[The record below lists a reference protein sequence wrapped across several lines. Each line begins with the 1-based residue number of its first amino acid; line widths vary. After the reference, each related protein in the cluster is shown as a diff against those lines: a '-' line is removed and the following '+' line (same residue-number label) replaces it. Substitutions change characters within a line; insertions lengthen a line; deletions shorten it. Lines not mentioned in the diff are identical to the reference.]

1 MPAADAWCYVYMSME
16 EVLAKLNDYVLL
28 LSEAQEK
35 DNYANNRPMFTKRLA
50 AAAEM
55 YALLHKNHEVT
66 AIDALVQQEIRAHG
80 WSFIEGPYGE
90 NIASAWVAFTKA
102 TGIDQ

>member
-1 MPAADAWCYVYMSME
+1 MAPLGWFEGFETEVVDDEEWDFNQSLE

-50 AAAEM
+50 VAAEM
-55 YALLHKNHEVT
+55 YAHLHKNNEIAARTIAT
-66 AIDALVQQEIRAHG
+66 ATRPPTDAKRFLR
-80 WSFIEGPYGE
+80 
-90 NIASAWVAFTKA
+90 N
-102 TGIDQ
+102 

>member
-1 MPAADAWCYVYMSME
+1 ME

-55 YALLHKNHEVT
+55 YALLHKNNEVT
-66 AIDALVQQEIRAHG
+66 AIDALVQQEPCPRLVFHRRTLWRKYCFCLG
-80 WSFIEGPYGE
+80 SVYQD
-90 NIASAWVAFTKA
+90 NRH
-102 TGIDQ
+102 